1 MQVTNPSVFDYSLNE
16 DLDVGFSCFISLV
29 ILDTGGP
36 GGFRTNTFDARHIIG
51 NVRIIDRQMGSRVY
65 EGKAVV
71 MKVPVHIGNKPQK
84 TLFSIDAVARDC
96 EEDGGEGVVD
106 ADKIVIGGLSNDG
119 EEGCFG
125 VSEG

>member
-1 MQVTNPSVFDYSLNE
+1 
-16 DLDVGFSCFISLV
+16 
-29 ILDTGGP
+29 
-36 GGFRTNTFDARHIIG
+36 
-51 NVRIIDRQMGSRVY
+51 VY